1 MSAAEA
7 ARGVSSFLVPHQSS
21 EDLVAL
27 GVPAREAR
35 RRTFLRT
42 WFMERL
48 SNFIELI
55 LIWAIIIPALVA
67 LTLGLTLFFAGIID
81 AIDGDSATM
90 SITDFLFQHLW
101 DPCQQPLGLM
111 ALIFWCSVFLKV
123 AMIILWDRFQNIP
136 QPDCCTDCC
145 NANFCRCLTRC
156 FYYCLALPIVFFEFA
171 WPITTLILL
180 LLTKSCTW
188 QLEASTW
195 VVMSP
200 FILEAFG
207 FFVWL
212 VWLPC
217 LKPIFWCMGLL
228 TDPANFVRSF
238 QRIRYDPQTFNDD
251 TYASSCAICLSDFS
265 GSDEIVLAPCE
276 TSRHV
281 FHRGCLASWLRTAQ
295 TCPLCRSP
303 LNPRARAASPD
314 LEETLTS

>member
-27 GVPAREAR
+27 G
-35 RRTFLRT
+35 
-42 WFMERL
+42 
-48 SNFIELI
+48 
-55 LIWAIIIPALVA
+55 PALVA

-101 DPCQQPLGLM
+101 DPCNEPLGLM

-217 LKPIFWCMGLL
+217 LKPIFWCMGLW
-228 TDPANFVRSF
+228 
-238 QRIRYDPQTFNDD
+238 RIRPILFEAFNASD
-251 TYASSCAICLSDFS
+251 TIRRLSMMTPMWLGSLDFDWGLSDEGDQSWHQIYTIFLKRCKVRLFRFQFPWYNYPS
-265 GSDEIVLAPCE
+265 FLSTQKSTWKL
-276 TSRHV
+276 HV
-281 FHRGCLASWLRTAQ
+281 FQLVSK
-295 TCPLCRSP
+295 
-303 LNPRARAASPD
+303 
-314 LEETLTS
+314 

>member
-35 RRTFLRT
+35 RRSFLRT

-48 SNFIELI
+48 SNFIELL

-67 LTLGLTLFFAGIID
+67 LTLGLTLFFAGVID

-90 SITDFLFQHLW
+90 SITDFLFQHLL
-101 DPCQQPLGLM
+101 DPCDQPLGLM

-123 AMIILWDRFQNIP
+123 TMIVLWDRFQGIP
-136 QPDCCTDCC
+136 QSDCCTDCC
-145 NANFCRCLTRC
+145 SASFCRCLTRC

-171 WPITTLILL
+171 WPIATLILL

-207 FFVWL
+207 FFIWL

-251 TYASSCAICLSDFS
+251 TYVTRFFGVGLGLSDEGDQNGKS
-265 GSDEIVLAPCE
+265 GCFAVNSSNVHPFC
-276 TSRHV
+276 TQNRHCCMFV
-281 FHRGCLASWLRTAQ
+281 NL
-295 TCPLCRSP
+295 
-303 LNPRARAASPD
+303 
-314 LEETLTS
+314 